1 MGLQDVFGSGK
12 ERSARQELA
21 LKRAFDSLLVTTR
34 SNIEFSDLS
43 PASPEDAVSNT
54 RWFLIEENAN
64 YELADELVTD
74 DSDGMGN
81 FADPSNPPTP
91 GKGTFIRMLVYILV
105 SVNCRTPQFFSVE
118 KGKPPQ
124 KTLSVSTFPGLTVLY
139 NMNIMG

>member
-91 GKGTFIRMLVYILV
+91 GKRNFIIRLLVYVLV
-105 SVNCRTPQFFSVE
+105 SVNCRMPKFFSVE
-118 KGKPPQ
+118 KGKPL
-124 KTLSVSTFPGLTVLY
+124 KKSYAF
-139 NMNIMG
+139 